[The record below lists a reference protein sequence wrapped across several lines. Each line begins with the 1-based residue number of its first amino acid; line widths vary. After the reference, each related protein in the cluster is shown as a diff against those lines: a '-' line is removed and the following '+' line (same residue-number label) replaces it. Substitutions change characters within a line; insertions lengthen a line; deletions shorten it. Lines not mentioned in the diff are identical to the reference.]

1 MLLRDLLP
9 VGSRGGAIGDA
20 SDDFRQAADVRA
32 ARGLRAPA
40 SMDAC

>member
-20 SDDFRQAADVRA
+20 ADDFRRAAGVRA
-32 ARGLRAPA
+32 ARGLRPPV